1 MKRVSFRIKCG
12 RETQAL
18 TCDNP
23 TTGKEIHALVAD
35 CLRTSPDLKII
46 CNGSMV
52 PIADTSFSIL
62 PGTTMLVFPVQKIGR
77 NWGKELA
84 FCAFSKGTSFVGFVQ
99 LLVSVA
105 RTVVDFVATAF
116 SE

>member
-1 MKRVSFRIKCG
+1 
-12 RETQAL
+12 
-18 TCDNP
+18 
-23 TTGKEIHALVAD
+23 
-35 CLRTSPDLKII
+35 
-46 CNGSMV
+46 
-52 PIADTSFSIL
+52 
-62 PGTTMLVFPVQKIGR
+62 MLVFPVQKIGR